1 MPTLTYASFVF
12 REVEVTPGRWNF
24 LCWEF
29 KWQQYRKW
37 SIWSEGYEVK
47 DMKWRIWSEGYK
59 VKDIKWR
66 VWSEGY
72 EVKDMKWR
80 ICNALW
86 PLWSSSSGI
95 YNPTVISRTTSL
107 NIKKILHGAHIV
119 LKCSVWTFALCNIN
133 RLVLC
138 NRVWDC
144 FLRGTHRV
152 PIQNRHVSSLK
163 GLMNKSNWLV

>member
-1 MPTLTYASFVF
+1 VPTLTYASFVF

-107 NIKKILHGAHIV
+107 NIKKLYMVLTLCWSVLYGLLPCATLTDWFCVTEFEIV
-119 LKCSVWTFALCNIN
+119 FCAVRTESLYKTDMF
-133 RLVLC
+133 RL
-138 NRVWDC
+138 
-144 FLRGTHRV
+144 
-152 PIQNRHVSSLK
+152 
-163 GLMNKSNWLV
+163 